1 MGPLGRTIHAES
13 IEMTQQK
20 KLNLPEY
27 LPYLVNRVG
36 AALVLRFTE
45 EALARH
51 NLSIAMWRVLVA
63 LADRGPQRQ
72 IDLSGLTSVD
82 VSTLS
87 RLVTRLVKMRLVTR
101 SRSTNSNR
109 EVTVSLTSAAG
120 KLIAEL
126 IPIARRLERDAT
138 AGLSAAELET
148 TKQSLRRMY
157 RNLVGHGGLSVSR
170 LNGEP
175 VLHRQRRPARA
186 SEHRT
191 GR

>member
-1 MGPLGRTIHAES
+1 MAPR
-13 IEMTQQK
+13 

-27 LPYLVNRVG
+27 LPYLVNRLG

-45 EALARH
+45 EALAQH
-51 NLSIAMWRVLVA
+51 DLSIVMWRVLVA

-101 SRSTNSNR
+101 ARSSNSNR
-109 EVTVSLTSAAG
+109 EVTVDLTPNAG
-120 KLIAEL
+120 KLIDRL

-138 AGLSAAELET
+138 AGLSAAELQT
-148 TKQSLRRMY
+148 TKQSLHRMY
-157 RNLVGHGGLSVSR
+157 RNLAGHGGLSGR

-175 VLHRQRRPARA
+175 VLRRRR
-186 SEHRT
+186 RT
-191 GR
+191 GRAPESRASR

>member
-1 MGPLGRTIHAES
+1 MAPR
-13 IEMTQQK
+13 

-45 EALARH
+45 EALAQH
-51 NLSIAMWRVLVA
+51 NLTIAMWRVLVA

-87 RLVTRLVKMRLVTR
+87 RLVTRLMRARLVTR

-109 EVTVSLTSAAG
+109 EVTVGLTPAG
-120 KLIAEL
+120 AKLVVQL
-126 IPIARRLERDAT
+126 IPIARQLERDAT
-138 AGLSAAELET
+138 AGLSAAELQT
-148 TKQSLRRMY
+148 TKESLRRMY
-157 RNLVGHGGLSVSR
+157 RNLVGHAQINGAPLLRRSR
-170 LNGEP
+170 
-175 VLHRQRRPARA
+175 RRVRAPEDRAAR
-186 SEHRT
+186 
-191 GR
+191 

>member
-1 MGPLGRTIHAES
+1 MP
-13 IEMTQQK
+13 K
-20 KLNLPEY
+20 KLNLPDY

-51 NLSIAMWRVLVA
+51 DLTIAMWRVLVA

-87 RLVTRLVKMRLVTR
+87 RLVTRLVRARLVTR

-109 EVTVSLTSAAG
+109 EVTFGLTPAAG
-120 KLIAEL
+120 KLIAQL
-126 IPIARRLERDAT
+126 IPIARQLERDAT
-138 AGLSAAELET
+138 AGLSVAELRT
-148 TKQSLRRMY
+148 TKETLRRMY
-157 RNLVGHGGLSVSR
+157 GNLAGRGR
-170 LNGEP
+170 LNGTP
-175 VLHRQRRPARA
+175 VLRRRSARA
-186 SEHRT
+186 TESRAA
-191 GR
+191 RSV